1 QDIMTVKGAD
11 IPKTNAIATYLNG
24 EKVY

>member
-1 QDIMTVKGAD
+1 MKVEGSE
-11 IPKTNAIATYLNG
+11 IPKTNAISTYLNG